1 MLDNINSTIQN
12 FINLTW
18 PMIVISVV
26 VLVSMRI
33 TYLVKNKEKLVLYKE
48 LLMLSFIIYIL
59 FLFQIVTFQ
68 DDVTWSTNNFIPFK
82 EILRYNMGSRLFM
95 KNVLGNLVLFLPYGF
110 FVSYYLRNDKPH
122 LTMLLTL
129 ITSFAIEIVQLSIG
143 RVFDIDDIL
152 LNLIGGYF
160 GFLIYYSLHTFWEKM
175 PAVFR
180 TELFLNMVSVIILL
194 IIIALI

>member
-122 LTMLLTL
+122 LTILLTL
-129 ITSFAIEIVQLSIG
+129 VTSFAIEIVQLLIG

-152 LNLIGGYF
+152 LNLLGGFIGY
-160 GFLIYYSLHTFWEKM
+160 LIYHYLHKFWEKM

>member
-1 MLDNINSTIQN
+1 MLDNINSTIQQ

-18 PMIVISVV
+18 PMIVISIV
-26 VLVSMRI
+26 VLVSVRI
-33 TYLVKNKEKLVLYKE
+33 TYLVKNKEKIVLYKE

-68 DDVTWSTNNFIPFK
+68 DDVTWSTNNFVPFK

-110 FVSYYLRNDKPH
+110 FVSYYLRNDKPN
-122 LTMLLTL
+122 LTILLTL
-129 ITSFAIEIVQLSIG
+129 VTSFAIEIVQLLIG

-152 LNLIGGYF
+152 LNLLGGYI
-160 GFLIYYSLHTFWEKM
+160 GYLIYHYLHRFWEKM